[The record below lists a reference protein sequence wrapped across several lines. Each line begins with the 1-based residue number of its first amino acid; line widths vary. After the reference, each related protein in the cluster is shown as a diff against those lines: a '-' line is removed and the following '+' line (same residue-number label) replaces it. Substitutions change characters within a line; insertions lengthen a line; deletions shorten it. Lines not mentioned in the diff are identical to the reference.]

1 MKIIKKGTKT
11 PPDKFTY
18 IKKCEVCGCKFT
30 YTLDD
35 IGCTIFPDYHRFLN
49 CPQCEW
55 RVSVPTIKRK
65 YKGDV
70 KNESKS

>member
-18 IKKCEVCGCKFT
+18 VKKCEVCGCKFT

-35 IGCTIFPDYHRFLN
+35 IDCTIIPDYHRFLN
-49 CPQCEW
+49 CPQCEY

-65 YKGDV
+65 YKGD
-70 KNESKS
+70 KK

>member
-30 YTLDD
+30 YTLND
-35 IGCTIFPDYHRFLN
+35 IDCAIIPGYYRFLN
-49 CPQCEW
+49 CPQCEY

-65 YKGDV
+65 YKGDD
-70 KNESKS
+70 K

>member
-1 MKIIKKGTKT
+1 MSKMKIIKKGTKT

-30 YTLDD
+30 YTLND
-35 IGCTIFPDYHRFLN
+35 IDCAIIPDYYQFLN
-49 CPQCEW
+49 CPQCEY

-65 YKGDV
+65 YKGDD
-70 KNESKS
+70 K